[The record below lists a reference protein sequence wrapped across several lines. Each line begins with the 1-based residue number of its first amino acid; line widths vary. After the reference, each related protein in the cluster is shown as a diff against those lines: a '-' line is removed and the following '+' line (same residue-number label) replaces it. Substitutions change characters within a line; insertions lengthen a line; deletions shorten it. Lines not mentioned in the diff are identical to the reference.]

1 MLNPIHS
8 DITNAMQ
15 NILSVESPEGKRAMT
30 KLVGKSCL
38 ENVNTLFDILNGRV
52 ETCRY
57 LDLVTKG
64 HGVVWDYDLL
74 FMKREYGKYLL
85 LAN

>member
-1 MLNPIHS
+1 
-8 DITNAMQ
+8 
-15 NILSVESPEGKRAMT
+15 MT
-30 KLVGKSCL
+30 KLVGKNCL
-38 ENVNTLFDILNGRV
+38 ENVSTLFDILNGRV

-64 HGVVWDYDLL
+64 NGGNVWDYDLL